1 MRVPEPAL
9 VEGRVDAARGDELIV
24 PPALDDP
31 ASIEDEHDVGALRG
45 REPVRDGYGR
55 PPPRAPPPRRRA
67 LAPLADRRVQPLG
80 ETANP
85 PVKTEIIEGT
95 LDVLVGRVLAPVADV
110 LPDRGVEEETVLG
123 HHTERAR
130 SGPAR

>member
-55 PPPRAPPPRRRA
+55 PPRRRPPPAAPPPMAPASVRSVSGSPALVASSRIRSPGSASSARA
-67 LAPLADRRVQPLG
+67 SA
-80 ETANP
+80 T
-85 PVKTEIIEGT
+85 
-95 LDVLVGRVLAPVADV
+95 
-110 LPDRGVEEETVLG
+110 
-123 HHTERAR
+123 
-130 SGPAR
+130 S